1 MRISTNIVYEQGIAT
16 MQRQQEALLKT
27 QQQVSTGR
35 RILTPADD
43 PVSAARALEV
53 SQAAS
58 ANAQYAVNRNSAK
71 SSLGIEE
78 STLQSLTGLIHD
90 VRTATVGAGNPVLS
104 NNDRAAIAAELR
116 SRLDQLTGLANST
129 DGTGQYLFSGY
140 QGNVKPFTLTTTG
153 AQYAGDQGQ
162 RLVQASAARQIGISD
177 SGSAIF
183 ERVKT
188 GNGVF
193 VLAAVATNAGT
204 GVSSSGSVTNPA
216 ALTGHNYQ
224 INFSVSGSATTYDV
238 VDTTTSTTLS
248 TGNAYTSG
256 NVITVDG
263 MQFDIQGSPANGDRF
278 TIAPS
283 SSQSLFK
290 TLRDLIGAIANPIS
304 DAAGSTRL
312 TNGLNA
318 AHLNLGHALDNV
330 LSVRATVGSRLQE
343 IEALDSM
350 GADYSLQYE
359 QTLSQLQD
367 VDYTQAISDLTRQQ
381 TYLEA
386 AQKSYLKVSA
396 MSLFDYI

>member
-1 MRISTNIVYEQGIAT
+1 MRISTNTVYDQGIT
-16 MQRQQEALLKT
+16 TLQQQQENLLKT

-35 RILTPADD
+35 RVLTPADD
-43 PVSAARALEV
+43 PVAAARALEV

-58 ANAQYAVNRNSAK
+58 ANAQYAVNRNSAR
-71 SSLGIEE
+71 SSLGLEE

-116 SRLDQLTGLANST
+116 SRLDQLTGLANNT

-140 QGNVKPFTLTTTG
+140 QGTTKPFALTATS
-153 AQYAGDQGQ
+153 AQYSGDQGQ
-162 RLVQASAARQIGISD
+162 RLVQVGAARQIGIGD
-177 SGSAIF
+177 SGSDVF
-183 ERVKT
+183 ERIET

-193 VLAAVATNAGT
+193 VLAAGASNVGS
-204 GVSSSGSVTNPA
+204 GVSSPGSVANPA

-224 INFSVSGSATTYDV
+224 INFSVSGSTTTYDV
-238 VDTTTSTTLS
+238 VDTTTSATLS

-256 NVITVDG
+256 GAITVDG

-278 TIAPS
+278 TITPS
-283 SSQSLFK
+283 GNQSLFK
-290 TLRDLIGAIANPIS
+290 TLRDLITVIADPINS
-304 DAAGSTRL
+304 TAGSARL

-318 AHLNLGHALDNV
+318 AHLNLDHALDKV
-330 LSVRATVGSRLQE
+330 LSVRAAVGARLQE
-343 IEALDSM
+343 IDALDSL
-350 GADYSLQYE
+350 GADLSLQYE

-367 VDYTQAISDLTRQQ
+367 VDYAKAISDLTRQQ

-386 AQKSYLKVSA
+386 AQKSFLKVSA
-396 MSLFDYI
+396 LSLFNYI